1 MKYVFLFC
9 DSAEDRALRSSLPEE
24 EAATIY
30 GAIGKWF
37 EDHAP
42 RILDGMELQPPDTAT
57 TVRFTD
63 AHEPLVTDGPFIETN
78 ESVGGYA
85 VVEAEDLDDA
95 LSVARTW
102 PGRGPVEVRPA
113 VQQE

>member
-1 MKYVFLFC
+1 MKYVFLLC
-9 DSAEDRALRSSLPEE
+9 DSAEDRALRASLPEDQV
-24 EAATIY
+24 AAMY

-37 EDHAP
+37 EDHSS
-42 RILDGMELQPPDTAT
+42 RILDAMELQPPETAT

-63 AHEPLVTDGPFIETN
+63 VHEPLVTDGPFIETN
-78 ESVGGYA
+78 ETVGGYA

-95 LSVARTW
+95 LSMARTW

-113 VQQE
+113 VQ